1 MHSFNIHISAVVNI
15 NLRIFIINS
24 QMWLKQLVM
33 RNAKLQTTVYYTIY
47 RDALSTFFLNFVELN
62 TFDAVWNI
70 YAVHLI

>member
-47 RDALSTFFLNFVELN
+47 RDALSIFFLNFVELN

-70 YAVHLI
+70 YAIHLI